1 MGKVKFG
8 LSACEYGVLGAD
20 NKIKTGGPKK
30 LPGLTS
36 AKLELTNELKT
47 LSADDGPYVVVSGG
61 ITEAKLTIETYDL
74 TSDARKDFFGIKV
87 EKGVETY
94 TKDLTPNDVAIM
106 FRTKM
111 DDGKAVWIGLLKG
124 KFNLPGLEA
133 STVDGAP
140 DPKADSIEG
149 SFVAR
154 GDEDDAV
161 LLIGREDAED
171 FTLTEFKKLVFPTAD
186 VAARAK

>member
-8 LSACEYGVLGAD
+8 LSACEYGVLD
-20 NKIKTGGPKK
+20 KTEKVTQSK
-30 LPGLTS
+30 RLPGLTS

-74 TSDARKDFFGIKV
+74 TSEARKDFFGITV
-87 EKGVETY
+87 DKGVEKY
-94 TKDLTPNDVAIM
+94 NKDLTPNDVAIM

-111 DDGKAVWIGLLKG
+111 DDGKYVWVGLLKG
-124 KFNLPGLEA
+124 KFNLPGFEA
-133 STVDGAP
+133 STIDGAP

-154 GDEDDAV
+154 GGEEGTV
-161 LLIGREDAED
+161 LLIGREDAQE
-171 FTLTEFKKLVFPTAD
+171 FQLAEFKKLVFPTAG
-186 VAARAK
+186 

>member
-8 LSACEYGVLGAD
+8 LSACEYGVLD
-20 NKIKTGGPKK
+20 KSEKVTQSKK

-74 TSDARKDFFGIKV
+74 TSDARKDFFGITVQNGV
-87 EKGVETY
+87 EKY
-94 TKDLTPNDVAIM
+94 NKDLTPNDVAIM

-111 DDGKAVWIGLLKG
+111 DDGKYVWVGLLKG

-133 STVDGAP
+133 STIDGAP

-154 GDEDDAV
+154 GGEEGTV
-161 LLIGREDAED
+161 LLIGREDAEN
-171 FTLTEFKKLVFPTAD
+171 FQLTEFKKLVFPTA
-186 VAARAK
+186 AG

>member
-8 LSACEYGVLGAD
+8 LSGCEYGVLDSAE
-20 NKIKTGGPKK
+20 KVTASKH

-74 TSDARKDFFGIKV
+74 TSEARKDFFGITV
-87 EKGVETY
+87 ENGIEKY
-94 TKDLTPNDVAIM
+94 TKDLTPNDIAIL

-111 DDGKAVWIGLLKG
+111 DDGKYVWVGLLKG

-133 STVDGAP
+133 ATVDGAP

-154 GDEDDAV
+154 GGEDGTV
-161 LLIGREDAED
+161 LLIGREDAEGFD
-171 FTLTEFKKLVFPTAD
+171 LAAFKKMVFPS
-186 VAARAK
+186 AAE

>member
-8 LSACEYGVLGAD
+8 LSACEYGVLD
-20 NKIKTGGPKK
+20 KTEKVTQSK
-30 LPGLTS
+30 RLPGLTS

-74 TSDARKDFFGIKV
+74 TSEARKDFFGITV
-87 EKGVETY
+87 DKGVEKY
-94 TKDLTPNDVAIM
+94 NKDLTPNDVAIM

-111 DDGKAVWIGLLKG
+111 DDGKYVWVGLLKG
-124 KFNLPGLEA
+124 KFNLPGFEA
-133 STVDGAP
+133 STIDGAP
-140 DPKADSIEG
+140 DPKADSTEG

-154 GDEDDAV
+154 GGEEGTV
-161 LLIGREDAED
+161 LLIGREDAQE
-171 FTLTEFKKLVFPTAD
+171 FQLAEFKKLVFPTAG
-186 VAARAK
+186 

>member
-8 LSACEYGVLGAD
+8 LSACEYGVVGAD
-20 NKIKTGGPKK
+20 GKITGGKAKK

-74 TSDARKDFFGIKV
+74 TSEARKDFFNIKV
-87 EKGVETY
+87 ENGVETY

-133 STVDGAP
+133 STIDGAP

-154 GDEDDAV
+154 GEGEAV
-161 LLIGREDAED
+161 LLIGREDAEN
-171 FTLTEFKKLVFPTAD
+171 FTIEAFKKLVFPSDA
-186 VAARAK
+186 VAARSK

>member
-8 LSACEYGVLGAD
+8 LSACEYGVVGAD
-20 NKIKTGGPKK
+20 DKIKTGGTKK

-74 TSDARKDFFGIKV
+74 TSDARQDFFGIKV
-87 EKGVETY
+87 AKGVETY

-133 STVDGAP
+133 STIDGAP

-149 SFVAR
+149 SFVGR
-154 GDEDDAV
+154 GEDNAV
-161 LLIGREDAED
+161 LLIGREDAAD
-171 FTLTEFKKLVFPTAD
+171 FNLAEFKKLVFPSDA
-186 VAARAK
+186 VAAR

>member
-8 LSACEYGVLGAD
+8 LSACEYGVLD
-20 NKIKTGGPKK
+20 KSEKVTQSKP

-47 LSADDGPYVVVSGG
+47 LSADDGPYVVISGG

-74 TSDARKDFFGIKV
+74 TSEARKDFFGITVQNGV
-87 EKGVETY
+87 EKY
-94 TKDLTPNDVAIM
+94 NKDLTPNDVAIL

-111 DDGKAVWIGLLKG
+111 DDGKYVWVGLLKG
-124 KFNLPGLEA
+124 KFNLPGFEA
-133 STVDGAP
+133 STIDGAP

-154 GDEDDAV
+154 GGEDGTV
-161 LLIGREDAED
+161 LLIGREDAEG
-171 FTLTEFKKLVFPTAD
+171 FQLTEFKQKVFPTAG
-186 VAARAK
+186 

>member
-8 LSACEYGVLGAD
+8 LSGCEYGILNNAEKVTQS
-20 NKIKTGGPKK
+20 KR

-87 EKGVETY
+87 EKGIVKY
-94 TKDLTPNDVAIM
+94 TKDLTPNDIAIL

-133 STVDGAP
+133 STIDGAP

-154 GDEDDAV
+154 GGEDGVV
-161 LLIGREDAED
+161 LLIGREDATD
-171 FTLTEFKKLVFPTAD
+171 FDLAEFKKLVFPSDA
-186 VAARAK
+186 VAAR

>member
-1 MGKVKFG
+1 M
-8 LSACEYGVLGAD
+8 
-20 NKIKTGGPKK
+20 
-30 LPGLTS
+30 
-36 AKLELTNELKT
+36 
-47 LSADDGPYVVVSGG
+47 
-61 ITEAKLTIETYDL
+61 

-133 STVDGAP
+133 STIDGAP

-154 GDEDDAV
+154 GGEDGAV
-161 LLIGREDAED
+161 LLIGREDATD
-171 FTLTEFKKLVFPTAD
+171 FDLAEFKKLVFPSDA
-186 VAARAK
+186 VAAR

>member
-8 LSACEYGVLGAD
+8 LSACEYGVLD
-20 NKIKTGGPKK
+20 KSEKVTQSKP

-47 LSADDGPYVVVSGG
+47 LSADDGPYVVISGG

-74 TSDARKDFFGIKV
+74 TSEARKDFFGITVQNGV
-87 EKGVETY
+87 EKY
-94 TKDLTPNDVAIM
+94 NKDLTPNDVAIL

-111 DDGKAVWIGLLKG
+111 DDGKYVWVGLLKG
-124 KFNLPGLEA
+124 KFNLPGFEA
-133 STVDGAP
+133 STIDGAP

-154 GDEDDAV
+154 GGEDGTV
-161 LLIGREDAED
+161 LLIGREDAD
-171 FTLTEFKKLVFPTAD
+171 GFQLTEFKQKVFPTAG
-186 VAARAK
+186 

>member
-47 LSADDGPYVVVSGG
+47 LSADDGPYVVISGG

-74 TSDARKDFFGIKV
+74 TSEARKDFFGITV
-87 EKGVETY
+87 DKGVEKY

-133 STVDGAP
+133 STIDGAP

-154 GDEDDAV
+154 GGEDDAV
-161 LLIGREDAED
+161 LLIGREDATD
-171 FTLTEFKKLVFPTAD
+171 FEFNEFKKLVFPSD
-186 VAARAK
+186 NVAARAR

>member
-36 AKLELTNELKT
+36 AKLELTNELKP

-61 ITEAKLTIETYDL
+61 ITEAKLTLETYDL
-74 TSDARKDFFGIKV
+74 TSEARQDFFGITVENGV
-87 EKGVETY
+87 EKYNKG
-94 TKDLTPNDVAIM
+94 LTPNDIAIL

-111 DDGKAVWIGLLKG
+111 DDGKYVWVGLLKG
-124 KFNLPGLEA
+124 KFNLPGFEA
-133 STVDGAP
+133 STIDGAP

-154 GDEDDAV
+154 GGEEGTV
-161 LLIGREDAED
+161 LLIGREDAEGFD
-171 FTLTEFKKLVFPTAD
+171 LEAFKGMVFPA
-186 VAARAK
+186 VGA

>member
-8 LSACEYGVLGAD
+8 LSGCEYGVLD
-20 NKIKTGGPKK
+20 KTEKVKQSKP

-47 LSADDGPYVVVSGG
+47 LSADDGPYVVISGG

-74 TSDARKDFFGIKV
+74 TSEARKDFFGITVQNGV
-87 EKGVETY
+87 EKY
-94 TKDLTPNDVAIM
+94 NKDLTPNDVAIM

-111 DDGKAVWIGLLKG
+111 DDGKYVWVGLLKG
-124 KFNLPGLEA
+124 KFNLPGFEA
-133 STVDGAP
+133 STIDGAP

-154 GDEDDAV
+154 GGEEGTV
-161 LLIGREDAED
+161 LLIGREDAEG
-171 FTLTEFKKLVFPTAD
+171 FQLPEFKKLVFPTAG
-186 VAARAK
+186 

>member
-8 LSACEYGVLGAD
+8 LSGCEYGVLNNAE
-20 NKIKTGGPKK
+20 KVTQSKP

-74 TSDARKDFFGIKV
+74 TSDARKDFFGITVQNGV
-87 EKGVETY
+87 EKY
-94 TKDLTPNDVAIM
+94 NKDLTPNDVAIL

-111 DDGKAVWIGLLKG
+111 DDGKYVWVGLLKG

-133 STVDGAP
+133 STIDGAP

-154 GDEDDAV
+154 GGEEGTV
-161 LLIGREDAED
+161 LLIGREDATGFD
-171 FTLTEFKKLVFPTAD
+171 LTAFKKMVFPS
-186 VAARAK
+186 AAG